1 MIGRALTAAV
11 AVVLAALVI
20 PGTAT
25 AHDIGAISLGGGGA
39 DGVPATVERAL
50 GGRVR
55 AMDNGLY
62 RVHSGEGFAYTTHGP
77 DFGSDLL
84 WADSH
89 GGSIDL
95 GDPQRDI
102 ACATD
107 YYQEVLY
114 GYPSTGSDQL
124 ASKKADIQAMMK
136 VNNAVLN
143 EESLAS
149 GGPAA
154 DFKVRCDSDDSIRV
168 TAFPVTPDLAGDR
181 ASFSRI
187 VSEAKAAGFGDGAT
201 DRNVDYSI
209 FYDGLGPSG
218 VCGTGTIWGDE
229 SPGAENLSNNPGTVQ
244 GGYAAVYSGCWFTR
258 TPMHENAH
266 NQGAVQYNAP
276 DSTGSGRHCDELD
289 DVMCYLDGGDL
300 RQDYPQAC
308 DTSPGTVHFDCGW
321 DSYFDACPEADEY
334 LSSNWNI
341 GSGVNRFIQYS
352 GPDVCRPDTTITGG
366 PSRFTNDRSASFTFI
381 STEAGTF
388 ECSLDGAGFN
398 SCSSPKDFNGL
409 SDGPHAFAVRAI
421 DLAANIDP
429 DPATSSFTVDTAAP
443 DTAIS
448 GGPSGAINDR
458 NPSFT
463 FTSADPG
470 ASFACSLDGAG
481 VAPCSSP
488 QSYSGVSEGAHTF
501 RVVAVD
507 AATNVDPTPASA
519 GFTVDTAPPQTTL
532 ESGPKRI
539 KNGKNARFRFSSS
552 EPGSSFECRLVG
564 ERFAPCASPM
574 KLIKPRKGRHI
585 FEARATDVAA
595 NVDPTPAE
603 RTFKVRTKHQ

>member
-1 MIGRALTAAV
+1 MRH
-11 AVVLAALVI
+11 LA
-20 PGTAT
+20 
-25 AHDIGAISLGGGGA
+25 
-39 DGVPATVERAL
+39 R
-50 GGRVR
+50 
-55 AMDNGLY
+55 
-62 RVHSGEGFAYTTHGP
+62 
-77 DFGSDLL
+77 
-84 WADSH
+84 
-89 GGSIDL
+89 
-95 GDPQRDI
+95 
-102 ACATD
+102 
-107 YYQEVLY
+107 
-114 GYPSTGSDQL
+114 
-124 ASKKADIQAMMK
+124 
-136 VNNAVLN
+136 
-143 EESLAS
+143 
-149 GGPAA
+149 
-154 DFKVRCDSDDSIRV
+154 
-168 TAFPVTPDLAGDR
+168 
-181 ASFSRI
+181 
-187 VSEAKAAGFGDGAT
+187 
-201 DRNVDYSI
+201 
-209 FYDGLGPSG
+209 
-218 VCGTGTIWGDE
+218 
-229 SPGAENLSNNPGTVQ
+229 
-244 GGYAAVYSGCWFTR
+244 
-258 TPMHENAH
+258 
-266 NQGAVQYNAP
+266 
-276 DSTGSGRHCDELD
+276 
-289 DVMCYLDGGDL
+289 
-300 RQDYPQAC
+300 
-308 DTSPGTVHFDCGW
+308 TVHFDCGW
-321 DSYFDACPEADEY
+321 DSYFDACPEAGEY
-334 LSSNWNI
+334 LASNWNI

-470 ASFACSLDGAG
+470 ASFACGLDGAG

-488 QSYSGVSEGAHTF
+488 QSYSGVSDGAHTF

-539 KNGKNARFRFSSS
+539 KNGKNASFRFSSS

-603 RTFKVRTKHQ
+603 WTFKVRTKHR